1 MDQIAKSEPARRQ
14 GESLEQVAERF
25 RHWRETRIR
34 GEHVPSDLWAAA
46 VGLAKEHGLQRIA
59 HALRVDHDGLKRRV
73 ERAGVVA
80 RGVKLDTQFVELFA
94 APAATAAGMREC
106 VVELENARGATMRV
120 ELNGAGLAGL
130 ASLCSAFWS
139 VP

>member
-1 MDQIAKSEPARRQ
+1 MDQIAKAEPARRQ

-34 GEHVPSDLWAAA
+34 GEHIPPDLWAAA
-46 VGLAKEHGLQRIA
+46 VGLGKEHSLQRIA
-59 HALRVDHDGLKRRV
+59 HELRVEHGGLKRRV

-94 APAATAAGMREC
+94 APAVTAAGMREC
-106 VVELENARGATMRV
+106 VVELENARGAKMRV
-120 ELNGAGLAGL
+120 ELNGKGLAGL
-130 ASLCSAFWS
+130 AGLCSAFWS
-139 VP
+139 AP